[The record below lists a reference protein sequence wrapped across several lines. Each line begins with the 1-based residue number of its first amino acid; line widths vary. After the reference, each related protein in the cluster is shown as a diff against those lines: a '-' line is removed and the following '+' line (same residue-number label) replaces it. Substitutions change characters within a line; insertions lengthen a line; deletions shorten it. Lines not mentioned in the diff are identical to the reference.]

1 MRKLIA
7 TLFAAICLITAF
19 GQVDSL
25 KNASL
30 IGQASRN
37 QKVGQGFQIGFVG
50 SSDDTCQ
57 INTKLQIVPN
67 AGLGKLLY
75 SDANGFGTWSRDILI
90 GANDIRIASSDGLTI
105 GINDSV
111 GVRSA
116 FMWYK
121 DDTAKYAM
129 EVNQFGA
136 FVTHEH
142 QSQPGHYDGLLSI
155 VHYENSLNRAPGD
168 GRILAISNTNDINV
182 MSITDT
188 ATGNEI
194 SKFENTDS
202 VAKVLVNYNAEVQ
215 FKSDA
220 VLGVYSDSQ
229 KWRIDSNGVAYLE
242 GISIT
247 DGTQGTGKV
256 LTSDANGNATWQTYG
271 YGEMGFGDSAVTVN
285 LTINTPTKATNATN
299 NLWLNGARDT
309 LDVQY
314 SGDSL
319 IVLKDGTYTIN
330 GYVCMEGANGAI
342 LTTKIYLNG
351 ALLCD
356 CNAYNTLSAN
366 RRISIP
372 FTDIKT
378 LSAGDVLEV
387 YVENI
392 ADNTDVVMVSGK
404 ILVTQI
410 RQ

>member
-90 GANDIRIASSDGLTI
+90 GANDIRIASSDGLII
-105 GINDSV
+105 GINDSL
-111 GVRSA
+111 GTRNA
-116 FMWYK
+116 FMQYQ
-121 DDTAKYAM
+121 DDTTIHRFT
-129 EVNQFGA
+129 VNQFGA
-136 FVTHEH
+136 FIQHEYR
-142 QSQPGHYDGLLSI
+142 SQPGHYDGLLSI

-256 LTSDANGNATWQTYG
+256 LTSDANGNATWQDRIESGAFTNLTTYLDTNVTSATACNG
-271 YGEMGFGDSAVTVN
+271 QWSRVDSLVTFSFRITIQTTTNGVYQVSVALPYNSNFTDDWDCIGVGASAEHNENGMYVHADTVN
-285 LTINTPTKATNATN
+285 
-299 NLWLNGARDT
+299 D
-309 LDVQY
+309 
-314 SGDSL
+314 
-319 IVLKDGTYTIN
+319 
-330 GYVCMEGANGAI
+330 
-342 LTTKIYLNG
+342 
-351 ALLCD
+351 
-356 CNAYNTLSAN
+356 
-366 RRISIP
+366 RISIH
-372 FTDIKT
+372 
-378 LSAGDVLEV
+378 GDDNDTSPHYHYITGS
-387 YVENI
+387 YV
-392 ADNTDVVMVSGK
+392 VK
-404 ILVTQI
+404 
-410 RQ
+410 